1 MDIIIDWIRSGIFEY
16 VQGAMNIEQEM
27 ANRYLKALYF
37 WKYHHGNFVKKLLIS
52 LGQVVESNAD
62 ARMGLF

>member
-1 MDIIIDWIRSGIFEY
+1 
-16 VQGAMNIEQEM
+16 MNIEQEM

-52 LGQVVESNAD
+52 LAQVVESNAD